1 MSHSNEDGQPRLIAV
16 LVVREPDLSHDHHLG
31 TDSQRLTDQLSV
43 HRMTDVSVA
52 ERGRRVPLRQGQ
64 KV

>member
-16 LVVREPDLSHDHHLG
+16 LVVREPDLSRDHHLG

-43 HRMTDVSVA
+43 HRRVVNLSGVEEPETA
-52 ERGRRVPLRQGQ
+52 PRRFG
-64 KV
+64 